1 MGIKHVAASVAAAAA
16 TLIAAEASAQEL
28 VAPMTKFF
36 IAIPLDARGAKEQMP
51 NFGLQFQGLRP
62 YQSVQVDYK
71 TLRLVPAAIAGA
83 IEAKYIV
90 AGAIALGA
98 AVAVTHKDKGTSQTM
113 QQQQEQQR
121 EACPTQTC

>member
-16 TLIAAEASAQEL
+16 ALIAAEASAQEL